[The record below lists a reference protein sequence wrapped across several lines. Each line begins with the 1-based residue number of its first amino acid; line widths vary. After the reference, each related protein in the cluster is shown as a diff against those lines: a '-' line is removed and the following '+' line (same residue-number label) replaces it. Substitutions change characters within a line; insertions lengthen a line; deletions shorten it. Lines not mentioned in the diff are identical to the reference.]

1 MARSWSRS
9 AIPSAPIH
17 RAEPPKAP
25 DVQQDCLYTLGYGSR
40 TLDDFVA
47 LLRRFDIGCL
57 VDVRTSPYSRHR
69 PEFSKQPL
77 DTALK
82 EAGVR
87 YVFQGDSLGGRP
99 DDVECYVDGKVD
111 YGRLAEKESYQKGLD
126 RVVKAVNQG
135 MRVALMCSEGR
146 PEDCH
151 RSKLIGVSLAA
162 RGIEVIHLD
171 EADTPQSQDAV
182 LARITGGQL
191 DLFGQPSFTSRKR
204 YLPEDADDA

>member
-1 MARSWSRS
+1 VES
-9 AIPSAPIH
+9 A
-17 RAEPPKAP
+17 
-25 DVQQDCLYTLGYGSR
+25 VYTLGYGARS
-40 TLDDFVA
+40 LDDFLA
-47 LLRRFDIGCL
+47 LLRRFDIACL

-82 EAGVR
+82 TAGIR

-99 DDVECYVDGKVD
+99 DDPDCYTDGRVD
-111 YGRLAEKESYQKGLD
+111 YNRLAEKESYQNGLE
-126 RVVKAVNQG
+126 RVVKAVGQG

-171 EADTPQSQDAV
+171 EADTPQSQEAI

-191 DLFGQPSFTSRKR
+191 DLFGQPFFTSRKR
-204 YLPEDADDA
+204 YVSSEAEDADDA

>member
-1 MARSWSRS
+1 MS
-9 AIPSAPIH
+9 AEAH
-17 RAEPPKAP
+17 
-25 DVQQDCLYTLGYGSR
+25 QHTLFTLGYGSR
-40 TLDDFVA
+40 SLDDFLG
-47 LLRRFDIGCL
+47 LLSRFDIGCL

-77 DTALK
+77 DAALK
-82 EAGVR
+82 TAGIR

-99 DDVECYVDGKVD
+99 EDPECYVDGKVD
-111 YGRLAEKESYQKGLD
+111 YARVAEKDSYQKGLE
-126 RVVKAVNQG
+126 RVVKAVGQG

-162 RGIEVIHLD
+162 RGIEVVHLD
-171 EADTPQSQDAV
+171 EMDAPQSQEVV

-204 YLPEDADDA
+204 YIAEDADDA